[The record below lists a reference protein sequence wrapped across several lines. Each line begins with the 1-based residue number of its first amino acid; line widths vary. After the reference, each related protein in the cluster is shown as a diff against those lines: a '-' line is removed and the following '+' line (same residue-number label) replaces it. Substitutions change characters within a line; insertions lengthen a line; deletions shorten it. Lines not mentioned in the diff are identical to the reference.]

1 MRSDVQ
7 EAERGPDQ
15 LQCEWF
21 GEQLRPAGNPSNIY
35 QCSGI
40 VPFSSSHLQEEFHHH
55 HHHSHRHC
63 CRQQNHHIL
72 FRRNKDPKE
81 IGITNRLTTHP

>member
-21 GEQLRPAGNPSNIY
+21 GEQLRPPGNPSNIY

-40 VPFSSSHLQEEFHHH
+40 VISIIIIYRKNFITITI
-55 HHHSHRHC
+55 
-63 CRQQNHHIL
+63 IL
-72 FRRNKDPKE
+72 IVIVVGNRITVYYSE
-81 IGITNRLTTHP
+81 GIKIQKKSELPID

>member
-21 GEQLRPAGNPSNIY
+21 GEQLRPPGNPSNIY

-40 VPFSSSHLQEEFHHH
+40 VISIIIIYRKNFIIITI
-55 HHHSHRHC
+55 
-63 CRQQNHHIL
+63 IL
-72 FRRNKDPKE
+72 IVIVVGNRITIYYSE
-81 IGITNRLTTHP
+81 GIKIQKKSELPID